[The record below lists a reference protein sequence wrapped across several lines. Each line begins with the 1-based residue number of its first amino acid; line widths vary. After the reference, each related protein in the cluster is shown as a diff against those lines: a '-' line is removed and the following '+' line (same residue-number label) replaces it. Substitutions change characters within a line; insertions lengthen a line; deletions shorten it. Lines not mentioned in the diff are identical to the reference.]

1 MMALTLRDFDA
12 ESDRFGE
19 DQSVST
25 AVSEPEVPL
34 YTFTEEELGKM
45 LADARQQGFDQ
56 GHEEG
61 LAEGR
66 REAQADLQAQ
76 ATAATQE
83 LRDQLAV
90 FVSQDTDRRAELE
103 RDLID
108 MVLEIC
114 ERTIPD
120 LLKSYS
126 TEQVQARLADAI
138 GKGARQAELDIR
150 ISPETETVLAEII
163 TQITPPDRKSSP
175 KITADPSLKNG
186 EAQMSWDNGFMTYS
200 LDRVCEEILLSLRHA
215 SEQMKL
221 QLQKV

>member
-1 MMALTLRDFDA
+1 MMSLTLRDFDA
-12 ESDRFGE
+12 ENERYGE
-19 DQSVST
+19 PAET
-25 AVSEPEVPL
+25 PETLPEPEVPL
-34 YTFTEEELGKM
+34 YSFTEEELGKM
-45 LADARQQGFDQ
+45 LGDARQQGFDQ
-56 GHEEG
+56 GREEG

-90 FVSQDTDRRAELE
+90 FVSQDADRRAELE

-114 ERTIPD
+114 ERAIPD
-120 LLKSYS
+120 LLKAYS

-138 GKGARQAELDIR
+138 GKGARQADLEIR
-150 ISPETETVLAEII
+150 ISPETETILAEII
-163 TQITPPDRKSSP
+163 TQITPPDRKTPP

-186 EAQMSWDNGFMTYS
+186 EAQMSWDNGFMKYS
-200 LDRVCEEILLSLRHA
+200 LDRVCEEILLALRQA
-215 SEQMKL
+215 SEQMQL

>member
-90 FVSQDTDRRAELE
+90 FVSQDADRRAELE

-150 ISPETETVLAEII
+150 ISPQTETVLAEII
-163 TQITPPDRKSSP
+163 TQITPPDRKSPP

-200 LDRVCEEILLSLRHA
+200 LDRVCEEILLALRHA
-215 SEQMKL
+215 SEQMQL
-221 QLQKV
+221 QLQKA

>member
-45 LADARQQGFDQ
+45 LADTRQQGFDQ

-90 FVSQDTDRRAELE
+90 FVSQDADRRAELE

>member
-12 ESDRFGE
+12 ENERYGDHAE
-19 DQSVST
+19 T
-25 AVSEPEVPL
+25 PETLPEPDVPL
-34 YTFTEEELGKM
+34 YSFTEDELGKL
-45 LADARQQGFDQ
+45 LAEARQQGFDQ
-56 GHEEG
+56 GRDEG

-90 FVSQDTDRRAELE
+90 FVSQDAERRAELE

-114 ERTIPD
+114 ERAIPD
-120 LLKSYS
+120 LLKAYS

-138 GKGARQAELDIR
+138 GKGARQADLEIR

-163 TQITPPDRKSSP
+163 TQITPPDRKTPP

-186 EAQMSWDNGFMTYS
+186 EAQMSWDNGFMKYS
-200 LDRVCEEILLSLRHA
+200 LDRVCEEILLALRHA
-215 SEQMKL
+215 SEQMQL

>member
-12 ESDRFGE
+12 ETDRYG
-19 DQSVST
+19 D
-25 AVSEPEVPL
+25 VSETTGVPAETEAPL
-34 YTFTEEELGKM
+34 YSFTEEELGK
-45 LADARQQGFDQ
+45 LLGDARQQGFDQ
-56 GHEEG
+56 GREEG
-61 LAEGR
+61 LTEGR
-66 REAQADLQAQ
+66 REAQAELQAQ

-90 FVSQDTDRRAELE
+90 FVSQDAERRAELE

-114 ERTIPD
+114 ERTVPD
-120 LLKSYS
+120 LLKAYS
-126 TEQVQARLADAI
+126 TDQVQARLAEAI
-138 GKGARQAELDIR
+138 GKGAREADLDIR
-150 ISPETETVLAEII
+150 ISPETETVLAEIM

-186 EAQMSWDNGFMTYS
+186 EAQMSWDNGFMKYS
-200 LDRVCEEILLSLRHA
+200 LDRVCEEILLALRHA

>member
-12 ESDRFGE
+12 ENERYSGDHAAPESLSD
-19 DQSVST
+19 
-25 AVSEPEVPL
+25 PETPL
-34 YTFTEEELGKM
+34 YSFTEEELGKL

-56 GHEEG
+56 GREEG
-61 LAEGR
+61 LTEGR
-66 REAQADLQAQ
+66 REAHADLQSQ
-76 ATAATQE
+76 ALAATQE

-90 FVSQDTDRRAELE
+90 FVSQDAERRAELE

-114 ERTIPD
+114 ERAIPD
-120 LLKSYS
+120 LLKAYS
-126 TEQVQARLADAI
+126 TEQVQARLTDAI

-150 ISPETETVLAEII
+150 ISPETETILADVI
-163 TQITPPDRKSSP
+163 TQITPPDRKSLP

-186 EAQMSWDNGFMTYS
+186 EAQMSWENGFMTYS
-200 LDRVCEEILLSLRHA
+200 LDRVCEEILLALRHA

-221 QLQKV
+221 QSQKV